1 MQAGWRSPR
10 EGTLG
15 PPSQVTGGHTCFLST
30 SALVTLSYHVT
41 ITDAVWLLP
50 GPGGLPVSSVLTLI
64 ELVQPQ
70 PSPGPS
76 AGAAFRTIMSR
87 LLMSR
92 ASGFFCTNCVPCA
105 LGEGQ
110 D

>member
-1 MQAGWRSPR
+1 MKGLRAP
-10 EGTLG
+10 L
-15 PPSQVTGGHTCFLST
+15 SQVTGGHTCFLST
-30 SALVTLSYHVT
+30 SALVTLSYYVT

-50 GPGGLPVSSVLTLI
+50 GPGGPPVSSDLTLI
-64 ELVQPQ
+64 ELVRPQ
-70 PSPGPS
+70 RSPGPS

-87 LLMSR
+87 LLMSW
-92 ASGFFCTNCVPCA
+92 ATGFFCTNCVPCA